1 MFQQGN
7 PVSERVAAYVRETL
21 PGGLVMDVT
30 IPRTQAA
37 SEAFGA
43 SQPLVLRSPDDAAS
57 KAYADLAARLSTRLQ

>member
-1 MFQQGN
+1 
-7 PVSERVAAYVRETL
+7 
-21 PGGLVMDVT
+21 MDVI

-57 KAYADLAARLSTRLQ
+57 KAYGELAARLSTRLQ